1 MDPMAMFFAVL
12 SSLVA
17 LVAVIVSVIVATLR
31 IGEWKGRVDER
42 LGTFARLAKDI
53 RQDMALILAR
63 LSPTTNSD
71 SPVQLNEIGRVIAG
85 RIDAERWATE
95 IAPTLAA
102 KIEGLQPFQID
113 QFCRAYVDAEAYDAM
128 SPDWRERVGVAAY
141 ESGVDRWAVLDVL
154 YVALR
159 ERLIAVNQGIG

>member
-1 MDPMAMFFAVL
+1 MAMFFAVL

-42 LGTFARLAKDI
+42 LGTFAKLVKDI
-53 RQDMALILAR
+53 RQDIALILAR

-71 SPVQLNEIGRVIAG
+71 SPVQLNEFGHMIAKKV
-85 RIDAERWATE
+85 DAERWATE
-95 IAPTLAA
+95 IAPTLTA
-102 KIEGLQPFQID
+102 KVEGLQPFQID
-113 QFCRAYVDAEAYDAM
+113 QFCRAYVDADAYDAM

-154 YVALR
+154 YVVLR
-159 ERLIAVNQGIG
+159 ERLITISQEIG